1 MARIRTVK
9 PEFWTDGVIVDL
21 SVWARLF
28 YIGTWNFALCDQGH
42 LDDDPKSLKLKIL
55 PADAVNAIEIV
66 DELIAAGRIVRK
78 TTAEGRTYLHIPRL
92 SDHQKTDARW
102 NTRCPYCNTEGSA
115 KPAAPRQ
122 DTSSLAE
129 TRASSGESAETLPRK
144 GKEGRG
150 GERNGEERNGDTRE
164 ARADTPPPSS
174 TRPPVA
180 RFDELWA
187 AYPLQDG
194 ETAARKAWVDA
205 IKRADPDAIIAGA
218 IRYRDSPQRSAQF
231 TKRLANWLK
240 DDCWRDRMAPAAP
253 PPRSAR
259 AAPGLEEHN
268 GLMLGPSNVA
278 NLERHQRMK
287 ALQAQRDAEAAA
299 NQPPA
304 IEGRTR

>member
-55 PADAVNAIEIV
+55 PADAVNAVEIV
-66 DELIAAGRIVRK
+66 DELIDAGRIVRK

-102 NTRCPYCNTEGSA
+102 NTRCPYCNTAGSA

-129 TRASSGESAETLPRK
+129 TPASSGESAETPPSK
-144 GKEGRG
+144 GKERRG
-150 GERNGEERNGDTRE
+150 EEGNGEERKEDTRG
-164 ARADTPPPSS
+164 ARVETPPS
-174 TRPPVA
+174 TRPAFA
-180 RFDELWA
+180 RFDEVWA
-187 AYPLQDG
+187 VYPLQDG
-194 ETAARKAWVDA
+194 ETAARKAWVEA
-205 IKRADPDAIIAGA
+205 IKRDSPDAIIAGA
-218 IRYRDSPQRSAQF
+218 IRYRDSPQRNAQF

-259 AAPGLEEHN
+259 AAPDLEEHN
-268 GLMLGPSNVA
+268 GLMLGRSNVL
-278 NLERHQRMK
+278 NLERHERMK
-287 ALQAQRDAEAAA
+287 ALQAQRDAEAAT